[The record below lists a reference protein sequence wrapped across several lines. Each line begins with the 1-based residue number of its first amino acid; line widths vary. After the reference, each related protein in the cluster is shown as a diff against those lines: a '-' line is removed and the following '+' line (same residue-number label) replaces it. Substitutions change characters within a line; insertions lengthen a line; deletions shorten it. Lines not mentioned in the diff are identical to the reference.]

1 MESVHSPKKRRTQEE
16 RSAETKKRLLE
27 ATIDYLNELGYN
39 KTGTVEIARRAGVS
53 RGALVHHFPS
63 KHDLIVATAEYHW
76 NRIAEEVRTLAMTMH
91 GGQLSLD
98 AFIDGIWN
106 KVFLI
111 RGSNATIEMIIAA
124 RTDSELREEL
134 VPMLNRLYRNYDEI
148 WFQFF
153 RDSGVSPERVEMLF
167 DLTIE
172 LLRGMSLQRVLK
184 DEPAYY
190 QKFLDSWKM
199 IITACLRDENN
210 YKTDT

>member
-1 MESVHSPKKRRTQEE
+1 MVLMESVLSPKKRRTQEE
-16 RSAETKKRLLE
+16 RSTETKKRLLE
-27 ATIDYLNELGYN
+27 ATIDCLNELGFN

-76 NRIAEEVRTLAMTMH
+76 NRITEEVRNLAMTMH

-111 RGSNATIEMIIAA
+111 RGSSATIEMIIAA
-124 RTDSELREEL
+124 RTDSKLRREL
-134 VPMLNRLYRNYDEI
+134 VPMLNRLYSNYDEI
-148 WFQFF
+148 WSQFF
-153 RDSGVSPERVEMLF
+153 HNSGVSPERIEMLF

-172 LLRGMSLQRVLK
+172 LLRGMTLQRVLK
-184 DEPAYY
+184 DEPEYY
-190 QKFLDSWKM
+190 QKFLESWKT
-199 IITACLRDENN
+199 IIATCLIEE
-210 YKTDT
+210 KKS

>member
-1 MESVHSPKKRRTQEE
+1 MESVLSPKKRRTQEE
-16 RSAETKKRLLE
+16 RSTETKKRLLE
-27 ATIDYLNELGYN
+27 ATIDCLNELGFN

-76 NRIAEEVRTLAMTMH
+76 NRIAEEVRNLAMTMH

-111 RGSNATIEMIIAA
+111 RGTSATIEMIIAA
-124 RTDSELREEL
+124 RTDSKLRREL
-134 VPMLNRLYRNYDEI
+134 VPMLNRLYSNYDEI
-148 WFQFF
+148 WSQFF
-153 RDSGVSPERVEMLF
+153 HNSGVSPERIEMLF

-172 LLRGMSLQRVLK
+172 LLRGMTLQRVLK
-184 DEPAYY
+184 DEPEYY
-190 QKFLDSWKM
+190 QKFLDSWKT
-199 IITACLRDENN
+199 IIATCLIEE
-210 YKTDT
+210 KKS

>member
-1 MESVHSPKKRRTQEE
+1 MVLMESVLSPKKRRTQEE
-16 RSAETKKRLLE
+16 RSTETKKRLLE
-27 ATIDYLNELGYN
+27 ATIDCLNELGFN

-76 NRIAEEVRTLAMTMH
+76 NRIAKEVRNLAMTMH

-111 RGSNATIEMIIAA
+111 RGSSATIEMIIAA
-124 RTDSELREEL
+124 RTDSKLRREL
-134 VPMLNRLYRNYDEI
+134 VPMLNRLYSNYDEI
-148 WFQFF
+148 WSQFF
-153 RDSGVSPERVEMLF
+153 HNSGVSPERIEMLF

-172 LLRGMSLQRVLK
+172 LLRGMTLQRVLK
-184 DEPAYY
+184 DEPEYY
-190 QKFLDSWKM
+190 QKFLDSWKT
-199 IITACLRDENN
+199 IIATCLIEE
-210 YKTDT
+210 KKS

>member
-1 MESVHSPKKRRTQEE
+1 MESVLSPKKRRTQEE
-16 RSAETKKRLLE
+16 RSTETKKRLLE
-27 ATIDYLNELGYN
+27 ATIDCLNELGFN

-76 NRIAEEVRTLAMTMH
+76 NRITEEVRNLAMTMH

-111 RGSNATIEMIIAA
+111 RGSSATIEMIIAA
-124 RTDSELREEL
+124 RTDSKLRREL
-134 VPMLNRLYRNYDEI
+134 VPMLNRLYSNYDEI
-148 WFQFF
+148 WSQFF
-153 RDSGVSPERVEMLF
+153 HNSGVSPERIEMLF

-172 LLRGMSLQRVLK
+172 LLRGMTLQRVLK
-184 DEPAYY
+184 DEPEYY
-190 QKFLDSWKM
+190 QKFLDSWKT
-199 IITACLRDENN
+199 IIATCLIEE
-210 YKTDT
+210 KKS

>member
-1 MESVHSPKKRRTQEE
+1 MVLMESVLSPKKRRTQEE
-16 RSAETKKRLLE
+16 RSTETKKRLLE
-27 ATIDYLNELGYN
+27 ATIDCLNELGFN

-76 NRIAEEVRTLAMTMH
+76 NRIAEEVRNLAMTMH

-111 RGSNATIEMIIAA
+111 RGSSATIEMIIAA
-124 RTDSELREEL
+124 RTDSKLRREL
-134 VPMLNRLYRNYDEI
+134 VPMLNRLYSNYDEI
-148 WFQFF
+148 WSQFF
-153 RDSGVSPERVEMLF
+153 HNSGVSPERIEMLF

-172 LLRGMSLQRVLK
+172 LLRGMTLQRVLK
-184 DEPAYY
+184 DEPEYY
-190 QKFLDSWKM
+190 QKFLDSWKT
-199 IITACLRDENN
+199 IIATCLIEE
-210 YKTDT
+210 KKS

>member
-1 MESVHSPKKRRTQEE
+1 MESVLSPKKRRTQEE
-16 RSAETKKRLLE
+16 RSTETKKRLLE
-27 ATIDYLNELGYN
+27 ATIDCLNELGFN

-76 NRIAEEVRTLAMTMH
+76 NRIAEEVRNLAMTMH

-111 RGSNATIEMIIAA
+111 RGSSATIEMIIAA
-124 RTDSELREEL
+124 RTDSKLRREL
-134 VPMLNRLYRNYDEI
+134 VPMLNRLYSNYDEI
-148 WFQFF
+148 WSQFF
-153 RDSGVSPERVEMLF
+153 HNSGVSPERIEMLF

-172 LLRGMSLQRVLK
+172 LLRGMTLQRVLK
-184 DEPAYY
+184 DEPEYY
-190 QKFLDSWKM
+190 QKFLDSWKT
-199 IITACLRDENN
+199 IIATCLIEE
-210 YKTDT
+210 KKS

>member
-1 MESVHSPKKRRTQEE
+1 MVLMESVLSPKKRRTQEE
-16 RSAETKKRLLE
+16 RSTETKKRLLE
-27 ATIDYLNELGYN
+27 ATIDCLNELGFN

-76 NRIAEEVRTLAMTMH
+76 NRIAEEVRNLAMTMH

-111 RGSNATIEMIIAA
+111 RGSSATIEMIIAA
-124 RTDSELREEL
+124 RTDSKLRRDL
-134 VPMLNRLYRNYDEI
+134 VPMLNRLYSNYAEI
-148 WFQFF
+148 WSQFF
-153 RDSGVSPERVEMLF
+153 HNSGVSPDRIEMLF

-172 LLRGMSLQRVLK
+172 LLRGMTLQRVLK
-184 DEPAYY
+184 DEPEYY
-190 QKFLDSWKM
+190 QKFLDSWKT
-199 IITACLRDENN
+199 IIATCLIEE
-210 YKTDT
+210 KKS

>member
-1 MESVHSPKKRRTQEE
+1 MELVHSPKKRRTQEE
-16 RSAETKKRLLE
+16 RSTETKKRLLA
-27 ATIDYLNELGYN
+27 ATIDCLNELGFN

-76 NRIAEEVRTLAMTMH
+76 NRIAEEVRNLAMTMH

-111 RGSNATIEMIIAA
+111 RGSSATIEMIIAA
-124 RTDSELREEL
+124 RTDSKLRREL
-134 VPMLNRLYRNYDEI
+134 VPMLNRLYSNYDEI
-148 WFQFF
+148 WSQFF
-153 RDSGVSPERVEMLF
+153 HNSGVSPERIEMLF

-172 LLRGMSLQRVLK
+172 LLRGMTLQRVLK
-184 DEPAYY
+184 DEPEYY
-190 QKFLDSWKM
+190 QKFLDSLKT
-199 IITACLRDENN
+199 IIATCLIEE
-210 YKTDT
+210 KKS

>member
-1 MESVHSPKKRRTQEE
+1 MVLMESVLSPKKRRTQEE
-16 RSAETKKRLLE
+16 RSTETKKRLLE
-27 ATIDYLNELGYN
+27 ATIDCLNELGFN

-76 NRIAEEVRTLAMTMH
+76 NRITEEVRNLAMTMH

-111 RGSNATIEMIIAA
+111 RGSSATIEMIIAA
-124 RTDSELREEL
+124 RTDSKLRREL
-134 VPMLNRLYRNYDEI
+134 VPMLNRLYSNYDEI
-148 WFQFF
+148 WSQFF
-153 RDSGVSPERVEMLF
+153 HNSGVSPERIEMLF

-172 LLRGMSLQRVLK
+172 LLRGMTLQRVLK
-184 DEPAYY
+184 DEPEYY
-190 QKFLDSWKM
+190 QKFLDSWKT
-199 IITACLRDENN
+199 IIATCLIEE
-210 YKTDT
+210 KKS

>member
-1 MESVHSPKKRRTQEE
+1 MESVLSPKKRRTQEE
-16 RSAETKKRLLE
+16 RSTETKKRLLE

-76 NRIAEEVRTLAMTMH
+76 NRIAEEVRNLAMTMH

-111 RGSNATIEMIIAA
+111 RGSSATIEMIIAA
-124 RTDSELREEL
+124 RTDSKLRREL
-134 VPMLNRLYRNYDEI
+134 VPMLNRLYSNYDEI
-148 WFQFF
+148 WSQFF
-153 RDSGVSPERVEMLF
+153 HNSGVSPERIEMLF

-172 LLRGMSLQRVLK
+172 LLRGMTLQRVLK
-184 DEPAYY
+184 DEPEYY
-190 QKFLDSWKM
+190 QKFLDSWKT
-199 IITACLRDENN
+199 IIATCLIEE
-210 YKTDT
+210 KKS

>member
-1 MESVHSPKKRRTQEE
+1 MESVLSPKKRRTQEE
-16 RSAETKKRLLE
+16 RSTETKKRLLE
-27 ATIDYLNELGYN
+27 ATIDCLNELGFN

-76 NRIAEEVRTLAMTMH
+76 NRITEEVRNLAMTMH

-111 RGSNATIEMIIAA
+111 RGSSATIEMIIAA
-124 RTDSELREEL
+124 RTDSKLRREL
-134 VPMLNRLYRNYDEI
+134 VPMVNRLYSNYDEI
-148 WFQFF
+148 WSQFF
-153 RDSGVSPERVEMLF
+153 HNSGVSPERIEMLF

-172 LLRGMSLQRVLK
+172 LLRGMTLQRVLK
-184 DEPAYY
+184 DEPEYY
-190 QKFLDSWKM
+190 QKFLDSWKT
-199 IITACLRDENN
+199 IIATCLIEE
-210 YKTDT
+210 KKS